1 MNRSGC
7 ERESDMVQALRTGLL
22 SPELRGHVLSCAVC
36 AETQAVGEAMLR
48 SVSEKSAEMEP
59 PAAELVWRRAEALK
73 KEIALR
79 RATRPLIFMRALG
92 VAYVV
97 LSAAWF
103 VHSIWRSDWMELLSR
118 WNVLWGE
125 ATSFAAAMAVLAI
138 VIGAGY
144 LLRDGRHSGERVP
157 ST

>member
-7 ERESDMVQALRTGLL
+7 ERESAAVQALRTGLL
-22 SPELRGHVLSCAVC
+22 SAELRGHVASCAVC
-36 AETQAVGEAMLR
+36 AEARAVAEVMLR
-48 SVSEKSAEMEP
+48 AASHGNAEMEP

-73 KEIALR
+73 KEMAWR

-92 VAYVV
+92 VVYVM
-97 LSAAWF
+97 LSVAWF
-103 VHSIWRSDWMELLSR
+103 VHSMWRSGWMELLSG

-125 ATSFAAAMAVLAI
+125 ATSFAAATAVLAI